1 MINDLRSAQN
11 EWEKVFN
18 GYVGL
23 ALHERSEPS
32 TNSELSQSDRLN
44 VLIRSDICFPYF
56 LVNGA

>member
-23 ALHERSEPS
+23 ALHERSEPT
-32 TNSELSQSDRLN
+32 TNLEMSQSDRLN
-44 VLIRSDICFPYF
+44 VLIR
-56 LVNGA
+56 